1 MFCTAA
7 TYFRSVT
14 LVIHSWPNQW
24 LSSLSMRACRL
35 SRARDF
41 IVSSEFQTASAVAR
55 LIGVPGARQADFFLD
70 GEVQVLQF
78 DVSGRAPPAFCGRPL
93 AKAGLPRQSRV
104 VGIVRD
110 GEQLAPGPRE
120 RLLAGIA

>member
-1 MFCTAA
+1 M
-7 TYFRSVT
+7 
-14 LVIHSWPNQW
+14 LV
-24 LSSLSMRACRL
+24 RRL
-35 SRARDF
+35 SQARTVIRTGDTAYLDTWRVGDLDVDF